1 MTLNGVSTIGLIGA
15 GNIGSQV
22 ARAVIAAGYDVV
34 ISNSRG
40 PDTLADLIAD
50 LGPRARAAQRTG
62 RRLRVTWWSSPSR
75 SKPSSTSQSSY
86 WRARR

>member
-15 GNIGSQV
+15 GHIGSQV

-40 PDTLADLIAD
+40 PDTLADLVAD
-50 LGPRARAAQRTG
+50 LGPRARAAMPDEAAAAGDLVVVAIPVKAIENVPVEPR
-62 RRLRVTWWSSPSR
+62 
-75 SKPSSTSQSSY
+75 
-86 WRARR
+86 